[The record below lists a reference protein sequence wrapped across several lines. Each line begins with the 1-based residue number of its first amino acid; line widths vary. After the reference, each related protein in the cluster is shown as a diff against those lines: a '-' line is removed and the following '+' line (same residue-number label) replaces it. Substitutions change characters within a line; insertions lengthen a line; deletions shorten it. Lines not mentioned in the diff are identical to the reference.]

1 MRQSLKIALSLL
13 ISVVLFS
20 GFAVLAFTNLF
31 SLLEAG
37 FFQPRVRAEVLS
49 RLGSAA
55 SAVGAYHDRNLERFR
70 VAADSQGAR
79 DALLTPPGGHT
90 GARRGCRG
98 PPGTGRGAHERAHR
112 RGRKNLIHYSPLPSD
127 LREATAGRNAYKRL
141 AEADDTVPLSG
152 WGASRAPARC

>member
-70 VAADSQGAR
+70 VLADSQDAR
-79 DALLTPPGGHT
+79 DALRRRPGRSGRST
-90 GARRGCRG
+90 RPSGTSRGRSRRSPAC
-98 PPGTGRGAHERAHR
+98 ASSR
-112 RGRKNLIHYSPLPSD
+112 RGR
-127 LREATAGRNAYKRL
+127 T
-141 AEADDTVPLSG
+141 
-152 WGASRAPARC
+152 